1 VLTFQTFV
9 DDIETRSIRT
19 MKKEAALTKVQATLV
34 RSQEDVKEIQN
45 EIKKEKQ
52 LQVEY
57 L

>member
-1 VLTFQTFV
+1 
-9 DDIETRSIRT
+9 
-19 MKKEAALTKVQATLV
+19 V

-57 L
+57 LWV

>member
-1 VLTFQTFV
+1 
-9 DDIETRSIRT
+9 